1 MEIYEIRVGG
11 HLGELMLSAF
21 PALSAEICGPDTVL
35 RGPICDRSALHGVLA
50 QVDSMHLELIE
61 LRRVPRGARE
71 LPDDGDADQPRPRSD
86 SQHE

>member
-1 MEIYEIRVGG
+1 MEIYEIRVRG

-61 LRRVPRGARE
+61 LRRVRRGTPE
-71 LPDDGDADQPRPRSD
+71 LSIQK
-86 SQHE
+86 